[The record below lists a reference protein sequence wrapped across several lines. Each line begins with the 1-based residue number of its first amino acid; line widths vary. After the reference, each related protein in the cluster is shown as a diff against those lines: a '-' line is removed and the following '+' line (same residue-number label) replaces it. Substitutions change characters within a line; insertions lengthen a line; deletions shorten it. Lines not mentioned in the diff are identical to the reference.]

1 MKNEEMKIDL
11 YQVDAFTD
19 TLFGGNPACVV
30 PLDSW
35 LSDELMFQITR
46 ENAVPETAFFIDN
59 GDVIQLRWFTPEIE
73 MDLCG
78 HATLATAHVLK
89 SILKKTSPF
98 LVFET
103 LSGTLTVKFKDGFYV
118 LDFPSRMPLSSDLP
132 DVLKNALSIQPR
144 EVFKARD
151 FVLIYDSESDIKN
164 IKINR
169 QYFDRLNMGAGGVI
183 VTSKGNECD
192 FVSRFF
198 TPKALLLEDPVTG
211 SAHCSLTPFWSKRFK
226 KKILEAQQ
234 ISARRGKITCE
245 DKDDR
250 VLLKGQA
257 RTYSIG
263 SFWIK

>member
-98 LVFET
+98 LVF
-103 LSGTLTVKFKDGFYV
+103 
-118 LDFPSRMPLSSDLP
+118 
-132 DVLKNALSIQPR
+132 
-144 EVFKARD
+144 
-151 FVLIYDSESDIKN
+151 
-164 IKINR
+164 
-169 QYFDRLNMGAGGVI
+169 
-183 VTSKGNECD
+183 
-192 FVSRFF
+192 
-198 TPKALLLEDPVTG
+198 
-211 SAHCSLTPFWSKRFK
+211 
-226 KKILEAQQ
+226 
-234 ISARRGKITCE
+234 
-245 DKDDR
+245 
-250 VLLKGQA
+250 
-257 RTYSIG
+257 
-263 SFWIK
+263 